1 MIDTSIYLGLGG
13 YLKNLEAYTIKRLL
27 TERQLHG
34 PFKSLD
40 DFIDRIVISI
50 EQLTILIRS
59 NAFRFTNIPKVEL
72 LWKAIFKLNAKGKDT
87 IQSKLFKTEHKQ
99 FTLPKLDNNWIEN
112 AYDEMELIG
121 FPLCN
126 YFDLVSEAM
135 QDDVLASQ
143 MHLFVNKTI
152 LIYGNLVTTRFNKT
166 SQGN

>member
-1 MIDTSIYLGLGG
+1 M
-13 YLKNLEAYTIKRLL
+13 
-27 TERQLHG
+27 
-34 PFKSLD
+34 
-40 DFIDRIVISI
+40 
-50 EQLTILIRS
+50 
-59 NAFRFTNIPKVEL
+59 

-126 YFDLVSEAM
+126 YFDLVSEPM
-135 QDDVLASQ
+135 KGDVLASQ

-166 SQGN
+166 AQGKLMRLSTFVDKNGDYFDAVHFTNVVDQFPVNGLGIYACYGKITDRFGFYSMSVVCSKKLAIIQDPRNS